1 MNAILDPYGFVRKFV
16 ISGDMILVKYRNT
29 GILSFILSLSLAAF
43 VHAQPAPATI
53 ASQHK
58 TDKGVSE
65 LASAPRPATVETI
78 RDDIRE
84 ALSAIEGNYVGGKS
98 LKYDEVFKSSIEGA
112 LHTLDP
118 HSSYFDAKENE
129 QFRTDQSSRY
139 YGIGAT
145 IGDLSTPDG
154 KVIAT
159 YIKATFDGAP
169 AHRAGLRYGDKII
182 DVNGKSMVGKS
193 YSEVRGELRGTQ
205 GTLARVTVERMG
217 TGKRETVDIIRDA
230 VAQPSISEAYMIRP
244 GVGYVAMRGGFNT
257 TTYAEFVAAMR
268 ELKAAGMQQIVID
281 LRDNGGGLVM
291 QAYRVANAF
300 LSEGQTVFTQRG
312 RIDVVNER
320 YPAQNISPDNSPVVI
335 LVNRSTA
342 SASEILAGALQD
354 HDRALIVG
362 ENTFG
367 KGLVQNPFQ
376 LDYGSMLLLTIAK
389 YQTPAGR
396 QIQRDYSNGE
406 LYNYLT
412 DGGSFRDEANLDPKT
427 KGPESK
433 TDTGRSVY
441 SGGGIDP
448 DVVVKPKTIPIERAR
463 FQQKI
468 ASPVFAFAMELALG
482 KVKGFEGYKVA
493 GPIRYDY
500 DLRSTDFPINEGV
513 YAAFKQFASSKYQL
527 TPAQIDPEREFV
539 ERALRTELVTAAYGS
554 QTSFQVYNEYDDQ
567 LLKAI
572 DLLPQAR
579 QLAVQG
585 ERARLNPETTN
596 PRSN

>member
-1 MNAILDPYGFVRKFV
+1 MKYCSSALLALTFSLFLTVFVC
-16 ISGDMILVKYRNT
+16 
-29 GILSFILSLSLAAF
+29 
-43 VHAQPAPATI
+43 AQPGNATALIPEKPEKVAPGQSGA
-53 ASQHK
+53 A
-58 TDKGVSE
+58 
-65 LASAPRPATVETI
+65 RPASVETI
-78 RDDIRE
+78 RDDLRE
-84 ALSAIEGNYVGGKS
+84 ALASIEGNYVGGKS
-98 LKYDEVFKSSIEGA
+98 LKYDEIFKRSIEGA

-129 QFRTDQSSRY
+129 QFRNDQSSRY

-169 AHRAGLRYGDKII
+169 ANRAGLKYGDKIV
-182 DVNGKSMVGKS
+182 DVNGKSMLGKS
-193 YSEVRGELRGTQ
+193 FSEVRGELRGTQ

-244 GVGYVAMRGGFNT
+244 SVGYVAMRQGFNT
-257 TTYAEFVAAMR
+257 TTYAEFVGAMR
-268 ELKAAGMQQIVID
+268 DLKAAGMQQLVID

-300 LSEGQTVFTQRG
+300 LSEGQTIFTQRG
-312 RIDVVNER
+312 RIEVVNER
-320 YPAQNISPDNSPVVI
+320 YPAQNRTPERSPVVI

-406 LYNYLT
+406 LYNYQT
-412 DGGSFRDEANLDPKT
+412 DGGSFRDEADPDPRS

-448 DVVVKPKTIPIERAR
+448 DVVVKPRTIPIERAR

-482 KVKGFEGYKVA
+482 KVKGFEGYKVD
-493 GPIRYDY
+493 GPIRYGY
-500 DLRSTDFPINEGV
+500 DLKATDFPINEGV
-513 YAAFKQFASSKYQL
+513 YAAFKQFATSKYHFTAAQL
-527 TPAQIDPEREFV
+527 DPEREFV

-554 QTSFQVYNEYDDQ
+554 QTSFQVYNDYDDQ

-585 ERARLNPETTN
+585 ERARLDGQTAN
-596 PRSN
+596 PRLN

>member
-1 MNAILDPYGFVRKFV
+1 MNAILEWYGLVRKFA
-16 ISGDMILVKYRNT
+16 IFGDIFLVKYRNP
-29 GILSFILSLSLAAF
+29 GILSFILTLF
-43 VHAQPAPATI
+43 VSVSAQSQPAPATV
-53 ASQHK
+53 AGQHK
-58 TDKGVSE
+58 TDKAVSGQ
-65 LASAPRPATVETI
+65 ASVPRAATVETI
-78 RDDIRE
+78 RDDLRE
-84 ALSAIEGNYVGGKS
+84 ALNAIKDNYVGGKS

-129 QFRTDQSSRY
+129 QFRNDQSSRY
-139 YGIGAT
+139 FGIGAT

-169 AHRAGLRYGDKII
+169 AHRAGLRYGDKIV
-182 DVNGKSMVGKS
+182 DVNGKSMLGKS

-257 TTYAEFVAAMR
+257 TTYAEFVEAMR
-268 ELKAAGMQQIVID
+268 DLKAAGMQQLVLD

-300 LSEGQTVFTQRG
+300 LSEGQTIFTQRG
-312 RIDVVNER
+312 RIEVVNER
-320 YPAQNISPDNSPVVI
+320 YPAQNRTPDRSPIVI

-362 ENTFG
+362 ENTFA

-389 YQTPAGR
+389 FQTPSGR

-406 LYNYLT
+406 LYNYQT
-412 DGGSFRDEANLDPKT
+412 GGGSFRDEAVPELRS

-441 SGGGIDP
+441 SGGGINP
-448 DVVVKPKTIPIERAR
+448 DVVVKQRTIPIERAR

-468 ASPVFAFAMELALG
+468 ANPIFAFAMELALG
-482 KVKGFEGYKVA
+482 KVKGFEGYRVD
-493 GPIRYDY
+493 GPIKYGY
-500 DLRSTDFPINEGV
+500 DLRGTDFPINEGV
-513 YAAFKQFASSKYQL
+513 YAAFKQFAASKYNFTAAQL
-527 TPAQIDPEREFV
+527 DPEREFV

-579 QLAVQG
+579 QLALQG
-585 ERARLNPETTN
+585 ERARLDGNTVN